1 MKARLSVFGAVIIG
15 LLWFHTQRAM
25 PSPQDAQPD
34 KGPIAKVKVHKE
46 GGISLDGGS
55 VTIKELRARLEKLKE
70 ADGVVWYYR
79 ESSDKQAEEA
89 GDAVIKIIIELKLPV
104 RLMEDDFD

>member
-1 MKARLSVFGAVIIG
+1 
-15 LLWFHTQRAM
+15 M
-25 PSPQDAQPD
+25 PSPQDARPG
-34 KGPIAKVKVHKE
+34 KGPIAKVKVRK
-46 GGISLDGGS
+46 DGGVSLNGRS
-55 VTIKELRARLEKLKE
+55 VSIKELRTGLEKLKE